1 MVLSEIIAEIERE
14 AQKIIEDAERK
25 AQKIIEDA
33 KKKASEI
40 LSDESYRIEL
50 EKWRKEYEER
60 ISRDVNEIIAK
71 AKTEAELLWKKA
83 QDKIHRVAKV
93 LASMVTDLEIE

>member
-1 MVLSEIIAEIERE
+1 MILSEIIAEIERE
-14 AQKIIEDAERK
+14 AQKIIEDAEKK

-50 EKWRKEYEER
+50 EKWRKEYEE
-60 ISRDVNEIIAK
+60 
-71 AKTEAELLWKKA
+71 KTESELLWKKA
-83 QDKIHRVAKV
+83 QSKINDVAKILV
-93 LASMVTDLEIE
+93 AMVADIEIE

>member
-1 MVLSEIIAEIERE
+1 MILSEIIAEIERE
-14 AQKIIEDAERK
+14 AQKIIEDAEKK

-50 EKWRKEYEER
+50 EKWRKEYEEK
-60 ISRDVNEIIAK
+60 ISREVNEILAK
-71 AKTEAELLWKKA
+71 AKTESELLWKKA
-83 QDKIHRVAKV
+83 QSKINDVAKILV
-93 LASMVTDLEIE
+93 AMVADIEIE